1 MPCERCREDSPPG
14 ARFCPSCG
22 AKLPEVCAAC
32 GETLPGGARFCPSC
46 GRPTTPDAKVPEHPA
61 TRPVPPPP
69 TPAPATIPPMAPPAP
84 AALDPRDRPPTVYTP
99 AHLAEKI
106 LTSRSMLE
114 GERKPVTVLFCDLA
128 NSTPLAER
136 LGPETMHL
144 LLSRFFEA
152 ALATVHRFEGTVN
165 QFLGDG
171 FMALFGAPVA
181 HEDHARRAVLA
192 AVALAEA
199 FRAHPVTLD
208 GSPSV
213 TLEVRMGLHTG
224 LVVVGAIGD
233 NLRMDYTGRSLTSR
247 GRRRRSTS
255 WAWRPSWQATST
267 GPWPTRTRRCAA
279 STRSATARPPSP
291 PSPSSP

>member
-46 GRPTTPDAKVPEHPA
+46 GRPTTPDAKVPAHPA

-69 TPAPATIPPMAPPAP
+69 TPASPPAPATVPPMAPPAP

-181 HEDHARRAVLA
+181 HEDHARRALHAALGIRHVLGTYEDE
-192 AVALAEA
+192 LQRERG
-199 FRAHPVTLD
+199 FTFQ
-208 GSPSV
+208 
-213 TLEVRMGLHTG
+213 VRQGLNTG
-224 LVVVGAIGD
+224 LVAVGSIGTD
-233 NLRMDYTGRSLTSR
+233 LRMDYTGGGDTTNL
-247 GRRRRSTS
+247 
-255 WAWRPSWQATST
+255 
-267 GPWPTRTRRCAA
+267 
-279 STRSATARPPSP
+279 
-291 PSPSSP
+291 